1 MTSNALIEESLIGP
15 RTKGSTMT
23 FTELDRL
30 LDVPAGEFPERVE
43 ILARELDE
51 QRITLKGLDP
61 EITLPGMGDGEGS
74 TSFTRQVLSLP
85 RLDREGEGR
94 LARRYALVKHRFYL
108 ALRRLGLAGEEES
121 MEHIFCRET
130 LTKGRCEC
138 RSCTEWENKVP
149 GRSRPEL
156 KRRCREF
163 NLVRNAFIEG
173 SLYIVVLALSRFSNS
188 RVSREDLLQEGSA
201 SLFRAV
207 DRFDWRKGVRFRTYA
222 EYWINQAFME
232 AIYNQSRTV
241 RVPAWVQKATRKIN
255 QTRAKLGGQDTEEE
269 RARVAASLELP
280 EQKVAEILEDNRQ
293 TISLDWEK
301 AKGQSGSFSETLT
314 GEGDTMDEAIDR
326 EKKRLLP
333 LRLKKVLAAIP
344 PRERMVLEHRFGL
357 DGKEVKTLTDLG
369 QEMGISAE
377 RVRQIQESALR
388 RLQEPTH
395 RKILAAI

>member
-1 MTSNALIEESLIGP
+1 MTYAD
-15 RTKGSTMT
+15 
-23 FTELDRL
+23 LDRL
-30 LDVPAGEFPERVE
+30 LDVPAEDFPDRIES
-43 ILARELDE
+43 LARELDE
-51 QRITLKGLDP
+51 RQVALEALGEET
-61 EITLPGMGDGEGS
+61 TLPGVGDGEGT

-85 RLDREGEGR
+85 RLDREGEAL
-94 LARRYALVKHRFYL
+94 LARRYALVKRRFYH

-121 MEHIFCRET
+121 MEEIFCRET
-130 LTKGRCEC
+130 LSKGRCEC
-138 RSCTEWENKVP
+138 RSCKEWESKVK
-149 GRSRPEL
+149 GRSRSEL

-163 NLVRNAFIEG
+163 NQVRNAFIEG

-255 QTRAKLGGQDTEEE
+255 QTRAKMGGQDTDEE

-280 EQKVAEILEDNRQ
+280 EEKVAEILEDNRQ

-326 EKKRLLP
+326 EKKTPPAPAPQEGPGRHSATGKDGPGAP
-333 LRLKKVLAAIP
+333 LRAGRQGGQDPHRPGPGNGDQRRAGAPDPGVGPPQTAGTDAQEDIGRHLKAGP
-344 PRERMVLEHRFGL
+344 CERTTATCSG
-357 DGKEVKTLTDLG
+357 
-369 QEMGISAE
+369 
-377 RVRQIQESALR
+377 
-388 RLQEPTH
+388 
-395 RKILAAI
+395 